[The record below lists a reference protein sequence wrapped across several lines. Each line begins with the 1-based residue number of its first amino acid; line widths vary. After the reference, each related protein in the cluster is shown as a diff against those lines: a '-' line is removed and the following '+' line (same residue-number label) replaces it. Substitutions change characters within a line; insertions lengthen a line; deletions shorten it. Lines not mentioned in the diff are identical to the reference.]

1 MNPGR
6 WIVLTIQPAKAHGY
20 NPMILQ
26 WFNAQKAAEIGIS
39 LADQFAPRT
48 KSGLPAQNDGT
59 RTVESGHLLQDL
71 LERADREI
79 RVLDL
84 NFYKKAKFA
93 NSFKWRLLENGVET
107 SVADEVTQRL
117 LMHLAGG
124 ATTSGSAQ
132 VVPTG
137 GNQSAKPKSLLQK
150 ANKFLSQGSYVE
162 ATSLYQ
168 ELIAIDPKN
177 PAVRNNLGAA
187 LFKQGRIRE
196 AEHLFNQAI
205 ELNPNFPDA
214 YSNIGNALMLKG
226 LFVEAEGYLRRA
238 LKLNPKLLD
247 ARVNLALTLTSVGRL
262 QDAKPYL
269 VKMLKSTPRNSDA
282 LYGLALLN
290 RAEGKFDEASALI
303 NRALEVNPD
312 MPKAL
317 AALAGMRKMTSSDDI
332 WLKRAQ
338 KVAENEL
345 DPVSE
350 SELRF
355 SIGKYYDDTG
365 EFKRAFESYKR
376 ANDLQKPL
384 MDPYDRAAHKDF
396 VDTMVRVYT
405 REALGRKDSGGST
418 SERPVFV
425 VGMPRSGTSL
435 VEQIIASHPSAK
447 GAGELMFWIR
457 AANEHSAAIETG
469 SLGEAARNKLALA
482 YLRLLETKSTDAL
495 RVVDKTPVNSDFV
508 GVIHAIFPNARF
520 IYMQRDPIDTSLSC
534 FFQRFVLSLNFTADL
549 SDLADYY
556 RQHRRLMMHWRSVL
570 PPASFLDV
578 PYEDLVANQE
588 LWTRK
593 ILDFIGLEWDERC
606 LEFHKTTR
614 EVATASY
621 WQVRQKMNAD
631 SVRRWR
637 RYEKFISPLLTL
649 KDLER

>member
-1 MNPGR
+1 MNLGR
-6 WIVLTIQPAKAHGY
+6 CIVLTIQQAKAHGY

-26 WFNAQKAAEIGIS
+26 WFNAQKAAEIGIA
-39 LADQFAPRT
+39 LADQFAPPT
-48 KSGLPAQNDGT
+48 KSGPPAQNDGG
-59 RTVESGHLLQDL
+59 RTVEPDHLLQDL

-117 LMHLAGG
+117 LLHLAGG
-124 ATTSGSAQ
+124 ATTAGSEQ
-132 VVPTG
+132 VVASD
-137 GNQSAKPKSLLQK
+137 GNQSAKPKSLLRK
-150 ANKFLSQGSYVE
+150 ANKFLSQGHYVE
-162 ATSLYQ
+162 ATGAYR

-187 LFKQGRIRE
+187 LFRQGLIRE
-196 AEHLFNQAI
+196 AEDLFNQAI

-226 LFVEAEGYLRRA
+226 QFVEAEGYFRRA
-238 LKLNPKLLD
+238 LKLNPQLLD

-262 QDAKPYL
+262 RDAKPYL
-269 VKMLKSTPRNSDA
+269 QKILKSTPRNSDA
-282 LYGLALLN
+282 LYGLALLS
-290 RAEGKFDEASALI
+290 RAEGNFDEASALI

-350 SELRF
+350 AELRF

-376 ANDLQKPL
+376 ANDLLKPL
-384 MDPYDRAAHKDF
+384 MEPYDRAAHKNF
-396 VDTMVRVYT
+396 VDTMIRVYT
-405 REALGRKDSGGST
+405 KEALGRKDSGGSV

-435 VEQIIASHPSAK
+435 TEQIIASHPSAK
-447 GAGELMFWIR
+447 GAGELMFWSR
-457 AANEHSAAIETG
+457 AAIEHSAAIETG
-469 SLGEAARNKLALA
+469 SLGESARNKLAQA
-482 YLRLLETKSTDAL
+482 YLRLLETKSADAL
-495 RVVDKTPVNSDFV
+495 RVVDKAPLNSDFI

-534 FFQRFVLSLNFTADL
+534 FFQRFVLSLNYTADL

-570 PPASFLDV
+570 PPGSFLDV

-588 LWTRK
+588 LWTHR
-593 ILDFIGLEWDERC
+593 ILDFVGLEWDERC

-637 RYEKFISPLLTL
+637 RYEKFIAPLLTL
-649 KDLER
+649 KDLEF

>member
-1 MNPGR
+1 
-6 WIVLTIQPAKAHGY
+6 
-20 NPMILQ
+20 MILQ
-26 WFNAQKAAEIGIS
+26 WFNAQKAAEIGIA

-48 KSGLPAQNDGT
+48 KSGLPAESDGS
-59 RTVESGHLLQDL
+59 RTVEPGQLLEDL
-71 LERADREI
+71 LERVDREV

-93 NSFKWRLLENGVET
+93 NSFKWRLLENGVEK
-107 SVADEVTQRL
+107 SLADDLTQRL
-117 LMHLAGG
+117 LMHLAGSP
-124 ATTSGSAQ
+124 ATAESAQ
-132 VVPTG
+132 VVSMG
-137 GNQSAKPKSLLQK
+137 GNQSAKPKSLLRK
-150 ANKFLSQGSYVE
+150 ANKFLSQGHYVE
-162 ATSLYQ
+162 ATSAYQ
-168 ELIAIDPKN
+168 ELIPIDPKN
-177 PAVRNNLGAA
+177 PVARNNLGAA
-187 LFKQGRIRE
+187 LLRQGRLRE
-196 AEHLFNQAI
+196 AEDLFNQAI

-214 YSNIGNALMLKG
+214 YSNIGNTLMLKG
-226 LFVEAEGYLRRA
+226 QFVEAEGYFRRA
-238 LKLNPKLLD
+238 LKLNPQLLD

-269 VKMLKSTPRNSDA
+269 AKILKSTPRNSDA
-282 LYGLALLN
+282 LYGLALLS
-290 RAEGKFDEASALI
+290 RAEGNFDEASALI

-317 AALAGMRKMTSSDDI
+317 AALAGMRKMTSSDDV
-332 WLKRAQ
+332 WLKRAL

-376 ANDLQKPL
+376 ANDLLKPL
-384 MDPYDRAAHKDF
+384 MEPYDRAAHKNF
-396 VDTMVRVYT
+396 VDTMIRVYT
-405 REALGRKDSGGST
+405 KEALGRKDSGGSL

-435 VEQIIASHPSAK
+435 TEQIIASHPSAK
-447 GAGELMFWIR
+447 GAGELMFWSR
-457 AANEHSAAIETG
+457 AAIEHSSAIETG
-469 SLGEAARNKLALA
+469 SLGESARNKLAQA
-482 YLRLLETKSTDAL
+482 YLRLLETKSADAL
-495 RVVDKTPVNSDFV
+495 RVVDKAPLNSDFI

-520 IYMQRDPIDTSLSC
+520 IYMQRDPIDSSLSC
-534 FFQRFVLSLNFTADL
+534 FFQRFVLSLNYTADL

-570 PPASFLDV
+570 PPGSFLDV

-588 LWTRK
+588 LWTHK
-593 ILDFIGLEWDERC
+593 ILDFVGLEWDEQC

-637 RYEKFISPLLTL
+637 RYEKFIAPLLTL